1 MIRKILK
8 WGSYSALFALLLT
21 AALVANIV
29 WFKPVTLN
37 LFFERTF
44 LQFGLDSPQAL
55 TMIGILDGLPVKFYQ
70 GKLDEVSVERNEE
83 INQWLEDSLKTLR
96 RYDRADYQG
105 QKALS
110 YDIFEWF
117 LQKQVD
123 GRRWEWHGFPVNQM
137 FGIHTSLPDFMLQ
150 MHPVRNE
157 RDVDFYLQRLGQFPD
172 AFGGTI
178 DVLYEH
184 DLRGVVPPRFAVEKP
199 LAAMRAF
206 IDQPVTENPL
216 YVELLQKVDRLEEFP
231 AARRQQLPAELAE
244 IISADVYPAYQGLID
259 YFESLLANAES
270 NEGVWRLPDGD
281 EYYAYQVGLH
291 TTTDFTP
298 EQVHNIGL
306 DEVERIETEMDALL
320 CRNGYCAGAEELGV
334 GARMTAMNEEPRFL
348 FEDSDA
354 GRAQILAEFEAII
367 AEADDKLDDWFD
379 VRPSAGVEV
388 KRVPEFSEEGSAGAY
403 YQPPAM
409 DGSRPGV
416 FFAKLQNVEEHPRF
430 GLRTLAYHEA
440 IPGHHFQIALAQ
452 QIEGVPMFRKMLPFT
467 AYAEGWALYAERL
480 AHEAGFHPDP
490 FSELGRLQAEM
501 FRAVRLVVDTGMHYK
516 RWTREQAIEYMLEKT
531 GMARTDVVAEIERY
545 LVMPGQ
551 ALAYKTGMMKI
562 LQLREQAQS
571 RLGDR
576 FDIREFHNVV
586 LMNGSMPLGILE
598 RVVEDWIESRA

>member
-8 WGSYSALFALLLT
+8 WTGYSALVAFLLVSAFAIN
-21 AALVANIV
+21 VI

-44 LQFGLDSPQAL
+44 LQFGLNSPQAL
-55 TMIGILDGLPVKFYQ
+55 TMIGILDGFPIKFYQ
-70 GKLDEVSVERNEE
+70 GKLDEVSVARVEE
-83 INQWLEDSLKTLR
+83 MNDWVGDSLETLH
-96 RYDRADYQG
+96 RYDREDYEG

-117 LQKQVD
+117 LEKQVE
-123 GRRWEWHGFPVNQM
+123 GERWTWHGFPVNQM
-137 FGIHTSLPDFMLQ
+137 FGIHTSLPNFMLQ
-150 MHPVRNE
+150 MHPVKNE
-157 RDVDFYLQRLGQFPD
+157 RDVDFYLERLTQFPD
-172 AFGGTI
+172 AFGGMV

-184 DLRGVVPPRFAVEKP
+184 DRHGVVPPRFAVEKP

-206 IDQPVTENPL
+206 IDQAPNENPL
-216 YVELLQKVDRLEEFP
+216 HVELLKKVDAIDDFP
-231 AARRQQLPAELAE
+231 AGRREQLPAEL
-244 IISADVYPAYQGLID
+244 SAAIEAHVYPAYATLID
-259 YFESLLANAES
+259 YYESLLNDAKS
-270 NEGVWRLPDGD
+270 NDGVWRLPDGD

-291 TTTDFTP
+291 TTTDFSP
-298 EQVHNIGL
+298 EQVHQIGL
-306 DEVERIETEMDALL
+306 SEVNRIESEMDAIL
-320 CRNGYCAGAEELGV
+320 CRQGYCEDTV
-334 GARMTAMNEEPRFL
+334 GARMAALNEESRFL

-354 GRAQILAEFEAII
+354 GREQILSAFEDII
-367 AEADDKLDDWFD
+367 SEAQESLDDWFD
-379 VRPSAGVEV
+379 VRPSAEVEV

-403 YQPPAM
+403 YQPPALN
-409 DGSRPGV
+409 GSRPGV

-440 IPGHHFQIALAQ
+440 VPGHHFQIALAQ

-467 AYAEGWALYAERL
+467 AYSEGWALYAERV
-480 AHEAGFHPDP
+480 AHEAGLHPDP

-501 FRAVRLVVDTGMHYK
+501 FRGVRLVVDTGMHHK
-516 RWTREQAIEYMLEKT
+516 RWSREQAIDYMAEKT

-562 LQLREQAQS
+562 LQLRERARS
-571 RLGDR
+571 TLGER

-598 RVVEDWIESRA
+598 QVIDDWIAGKA